1 MEVERAFRRWSTGEY
16 ILPPKLERTFSQSRW
31 GYATNEVMESVD
43 HLSPKQQKKILGEAE
58 KYVGAH
64 QYQCTLDVVVAQ
76 LRKRSGRAKCYEP
89 DSD

>member
-1 MEVERAFRRWSTGEY
+1 
-16 ILPPKLERTFSQSRW
+16 
-31 GYATNEVMESVD
+31 MESVD

-64 QYQCTLDVVVAQ
+64 QYQSTLDVVVAQ
-76 LRKRSGRAKCYEP
+76 LRKQSGRAKCYEP

>member
-1 MEVERAFRRWSTGEY
+1 MVNRRIHS
-16 ILPPKLERTFSQSRW
+16 PSQVERTFSRSHW

-64 QYQCTLDVVVAQ
+64 QYQSTLDVVVAQ